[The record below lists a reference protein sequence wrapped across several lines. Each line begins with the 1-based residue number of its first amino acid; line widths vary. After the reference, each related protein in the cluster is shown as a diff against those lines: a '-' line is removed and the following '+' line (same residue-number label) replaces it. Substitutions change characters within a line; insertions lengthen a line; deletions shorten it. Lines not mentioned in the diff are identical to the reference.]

1 MMLYDKK
8 KSRTKIKYIATLE
21 RDQEMN
27 VLKLWNEVWFGY
39 MSVGDG
45 SEAESDVTGLPD
57 GTKLTTPM
65 QGFP

>member
-1 MMLYDKK
+1 
-8 KSRTKIKYIATLE
+8 
-21 RDQEMN
+21 MN

-65 QGFP
+65 QGFPKQNKLGFLISEYSMYFP